1 MCQRKLMHSWN
12 DSEEDAPHF
21 IVSFVFAIA
30 LQLENYQSMVIAKLF
45 SNLITFGMPTEICLI

>member
-1 MCQRKLMHSWN
+1 MHSWN
-12 DSEEDAPHF
+12 DSEEDARHF

-45 SNLITFGMPTEICLI
+45 SSLITFGTPTEICLI